1 MVDPALA
8 SRLQFALTTIVHIVF
23 PVMSM
28 GLAPFLVYFTWKSI
42 RSSDPLWER
51 QRRFWTRIFAVSFV
65 VGTVTG
71 LVLEFEFGTNFA
83 AFATFAGE
91 LFGGPLAVE
100 GMMAF
105 FLEATFLGIFVFGRE
120 RVDDV
125 LYMVS
130 AVAVGLGTW
139 LSAVW
144 ILIAN
149 SWMQT
154 PRGYELARRNG
165 QPVVTLV
172 DPVAA
177 YLNPRFPWMFVH
189 MQSAAVLSVALFVAG
204 TAAYFVSR
212 SSGGLGANGGRQR
225 ERRDETDL
233 IPDSSVTVGET
244 DPSTAAGESPTGG
257 ASTGTDDERFWRTSL
272 KVALVVL
279 LVTAPFQV
287 VHGDSYARHVAET
300 QPQKFAAMEA
310 QYETD
315 APAALHLVAIPTDPS
330 AFTDPRA
337 ENLWTID
344 IPALASILASGGD
357 PSYAVQGL
365 DEFEGSPP
373 VAIVFWSFRAMVLL
387 GFWFAALAVW
397 GAYRWRHG
405 DLFTNRRL
413 HLALMA
419 STPLGFV
426 AVETGWI
433 VTEVG
438 RQPWVVQGLLRTES
452 GVSPGLTGIEATLT
466 LVGFGI
472 VYTGLLVGYGYVVR
486 RLFRAGPP
494 EIESADESASDGAQ
508 RRGSRPD
515 DETATAEVSG
525 DD

>member
-8 SRLQFALTTIVHIVF
+8 SRLQFALTTIVHIIF

-83 AFATFAGE
+83 AFSTFAGE

-105 FLEATFLGIFVFGRE
+105 FLEATFLGVFVFGRE
-120 RVDDV
+120 KVGDA
-125 LYMVS
+125 LYMLS

-139 LSAVW
+139 LSALW

-154 PRGYELARRNG
+154 PRGYELAQQNG
-165 QPVVTLV
+165 QPIVTLV

-189 MQSAAVLSVALFVAG
+189 MQSAAVLSVALFMAG
-204 TAAYFVSR
+204 VAAYFLYR
-212 SSGGLGANGGRQR
+212 SSNGG
-225 ERRDETDL
+225 ESGDDIESDEVMESDEAMGAGS
-233 IPDSSVTVGET
+233 DSGV
-244 DPSTAAGESPTGG
+244 AAGETTTGN
-257 ASTGTDDERFWRTSL
+257 DDARFWRTTL
-272 KVALVVL
+272 KIALVVL

-310 QYETD
+310 QYETE
-315 APAALHLVAIPTDPS
+315 APAALHLFAVPTDPS
-330 AFTDPRA
+330 ALTDPRA
-337 ENLWTID
+337 ENLWTVD
-344 IPALASILASGGD
+344 IPAMASVLASGGD
-357 PSYAVQGL
+357 PSYEVTGL
-365 DEFEGSPP
+365 DEFDGSPP

-387 GFWFAALAVW
+387 GFWFVGLALW
-397 GAYRWRHG
+397 SAYRWRRG
-405 DLFTNRRL
+405 DLTTDRRL
-413 HLALMA
+413 HLALMGSA
-419 STPLGFV
+419 PLGFV

-438 RQPWVVQGLLRTES
+438 RQPWVVQGLLKTDD
-452 GVSPGLTGIEATLT
+452 GVSPGLTGTEATLT
-466 LVGFGI
+466 LASFAL
-472 VYTGLLVGYGYVVR
+472 VYTALLVGYSYVVR
-486 RLFRAGPP
+486 RIILAGPP
-494 EIESADESASDGAQ
+494 AVESAA
-508 RRGSRPD
+508 GSRSESEADPD
-515 DETATAEVSG
+515 SDADPDSSPSDSTPTPEVSS